1 MLSAFRELRARS
13 KVLVVGC
20 SALLV
25 AGLAM
30 VTVTAIGGEASTAV
44 LLPGETTWSSGAL
57 SYEFGTNDTIDYGSP
72 NVDTLPS
79 VQAALKQGGLTLD
92 RVWSYGGDSDAYITS
107 KVTAANNAGM
117 TCMFMLGQ
125 TDDLTWLE
133 HVVQLTGPMGCHIFE
148 FGNEP
153 DNGGSIQGTIA
164 NYTSQWISAIPVLR
178 SMPQCE
184 TNGVPD
190 INKCAFGGPAVTW
203 SASNN
208 TLTNSK
214 YPDDISYFLG
224 TAKAAGVLP
233 DFVTYHDYPCQ
244 KATSEAQC
252 ISMTPGDFQWNYDTV
267 LSDEQTQLGHSIPTG
282 VTEYNFDPGTA
293 NLYNWAGDS
302 AFMSQWTQTALDAI
316 VSLHIPF
323 ANQFTS
329 LNYSGYGTLDM
340 FSDSAPYGP
349 KPQFNAMVAEVQKYG
364 GPTTTASISTTTT
377 ASTTTT
383 TKPVTTTT
391 VKPATT
397 TSTTAKPATT
407 TSTTAKPATTTS
419 TTAKPATTT
428 STTAKP
434 ATTTSTTAKPATTTS
449 TTAKPATTTSTTAK
463 PPQTPPL
470 SPSSPANGY
479 WLVGTDGGIFS
490 FGDSLFYGS
499 TGNLRIVRPVVGIT
513 PTADHRGYWLV
524 ASDGGT
530 FAFGDARFHGSI
542 PGLGLHPAGSGL
554 AHSLSAP
561 VVGIVPSA
569 DGGGYL
575 MVGADGGVFAFGDAR
590 FEGSC
595 TTIGGCVGTAVSVIP
610 DSTGKGYW
618 VVTSVGAV
626 YSFGDAR
633 YYGAP
638 GKLGVPVTSA
648 AATPDGKGYRILFG
662 NGEVF
667 SYGDA
672 ANSGSPSSANF
683 NGLDRAS
690 VIFPTADGKG
700 YWVASALGKLFALGD
715 APNDGDTSTM
725 HLNAPIIAGDG
736 Y

>member
-1 MLSAFRELRARS
+1 
-13 KVLVVGC
+13 
-20 SALLV
+20 
-25 AGLAM
+25 
-30 VTVTAIGGEASTAV
+30 
-44 LLPGETTWSSGAL
+44 
-57 SYEFGTNDTIDYGSP
+57 
-72 NVDTLPS
+72 
-79 VQAALKQGGLTLD
+79 
-92 RVWSYGGDSDAYITS
+92 
-107 KVTAANNAGM
+107 
-117 TCMFMLGQ
+117 MFMLGQ

-133 HVVQLTGPMGCHIFE
+133 STVQLSEPLGCHIFE

-190 INKCAFGGPAVTW
+190 VNKCDFGGPTLTW

-252 ISMTPGDFQWNYDTV
+252 ISMTPGDFQWNYNTV

-302 AFMSQWTQTALDAI
+302 AFMYQWTKTALDAI

-329 LNYSGYGTLDM
+329 LNYSGYGDLDM

-364 GPTTTASISTTTT
+364 GPTTTTIT
-377 ASTTTT
+377 
-383 TKPVTTTT
+383 
-391 VKPATT
+391 
-397 TSTTAKPATT
+397 
-407 TSTTAKPATTTS
+407 
-419 TTAKPATTT
+419 
-428 STTAKP
+428 
-434 ATTTSTTAKPATTTS
+434 
-449 TTAKPATTTSTTAK
+449 
-463 PPQTPPL
+463 TPPPTPQP
-470 SPSSPANGY
+470 PSSPPNGY

-595 TTIGGCVGTAVSVIP
+595 TTIGGCVGTAVGVIP

-638 GKLGVPVTSA
+638 GNVGFPVTSA

-715 APNDGDTSTM
+715 APNDGGTSAM
-725 HLNAPIIAGDG
+725 HLNAPIIAGNG

>member
-1 MLSAFRELRARS
+1 MRRCQPTQKKSRS
-13 KVLVVGC
+13 RRSWLYVRVSLAVLLAGLVVG
-20 SALLV
+20 LV
-25 AGLAM
+25 AQSPATSTTLPTTSVLIPKSGTTLSGTTATLDASASNATSVEFWILGGSYGESGHLIGTAKPTLYGWVTSWNTTTVPNGSYVLLSEAVNGGSSGVSAGVTITVSNPLATSVLIPKSGTTLSGTTATLDASASNATSVEFWILGGSYGESGHLIGTAKPTLYGW
-30 VTVTAIGGEASTAV
+30 VTSWNTTTVPNGSYVLLSEAVNGGSSGVSAGVTITVSNNQPASQLSQ

-79 VQAALKQGGLTLD
+79 VQAALSLGGLTLD
-92 RVWSYGGDSDAYITS
+92 RIWAYSGSPTS
-107 KVTAANNAGM
+107 TPASIQQKIVAGKNAGM

-133 HVVQLTGPMGCHIFE
+133 STVQLSEPLGCHIFE

-302 AFMSQWTQTALDAI
+302 AFMYQWTKTALDAI

-329 LNYSGYGTLDM
+329 LNYSGYGDLDM

-349 KPQFNAMVAEVQKYG
+349 KPQFYAMVAEVEKYG
-364 GPTTTASISTTTT
+364 GPSTL
-377 ASTTTT
+377 AI
-383 TKPVTTTT
+383 PN
-391 VKPATT
+391 
-397 TSTTAKPATT
+397 
-407 TSTTAKPATTTS
+407 
-419 TTAKPATTT
+419 
-428 STTAKP
+428 
-434 ATTTSTTAKPATTTS
+434 
-449 TTAKPATTTSTTAK
+449 
-463 PPQTPPL
+463 PL
-470 SPSSPANGY
+470 P
-479 WLVGTDGGIFS
+479 
-490 FGDSLFYGS
+490 
-499 TGNLRIVRPVVGIT
+499 
-513 PTADHRGYWLV
+513 
-524 ASDGGT
+524 
-530 FAFGDARFHGSI
+530 
-542 PGLGLHPAGSGL
+542 
-554 AHSLSAP
+554 
-561 VVGIVPSA
+561 
-569 DGGGYL
+569 
-575 MVGADGGVFAFGDAR
+575 
-590 FEGSC
+590 
-595 TTIGGCVGTAVSVIP
+595 
-610 DSTGKGYW
+610 
-618 VVTSVGAV
+618 
-626 YSFGDAR
+626 
-633 YYGAP
+633 
-638 GKLGVPVTSA
+638 
-648 AATPDGKGYRILFG
+648 
-662 NGEVF
+662 
-667 SYGDA
+667 
-672 ANSGSPSSANF
+672 
-683 NGLDRAS
+683 
-690 VIFPTADGKG
+690 
-700 YWVASALGKLFALGD
+700 
-715 APNDGDTSTM
+715 
-725 HLNAPIIAGDG
+725 
-736 Y
+736 

>member
-1 MLSAFRELRARS
+1 MLIPKSGTTLSGTTATLDASASNATSVEFWILGGSYGESGHLIGTAKPTLYGWVTS
-13 KVLVVGC
+13 WNTTTVPNGSYVLLSEAVNGGSSGV
-20 SALLV
+20 SAGVTITVSNPLATSVLIPKSGTTLSGTTATLDASASNATSVEFWILGGSYGESGHLIGTAKPTLYGWVTSWNTTTVPNGSYVLLSEAV
-25 AGLAM
+25 NGGSSGVSAGVTITVSNPLATSVLIPKSGTTLSGTTATLDASASNATSVEFWILGGSYGESGHLIGTAKPTLYGW
-30 VTVTAIGGEASTAV
+30 VTSWNTTTVPNGSYVLLSEAVNGGSSGVSAGVTITVSNNQPASQLSQ

-79 VQAALKQGGLTLD
+79 VQAALSLGGLTLD
-92 RVWSYGGDSDAYITS
+92 RIWAYSGSPTS
-107 KVTAANNAGM
+107 TPASIQQKIVAGKNAGM

-133 HVVQLTGPMGCHIFE
+133 STVQLSEPLGCHIFE

-302 AFMSQWTQTALDAI
+302 AFMYQWTKTALDAI

-329 LNYSGYGTLDM
+329 LNYSGYGDLDM

-349 KPQFNAMVAEVQKYG
+349 KPQFYGMVAEVEKYG
-364 GPTTTASISTTTT
+364 GPSTL
-377 ASTTTT
+377 AI
-383 TKPVTTTT
+383 PN
-391 VKPATT
+391 
-397 TSTTAKPATT
+397 
-407 TSTTAKPATTTS
+407 
-419 TTAKPATTT
+419 
-428 STTAKP
+428 
-434 ATTTSTTAKPATTTS
+434 
-449 TTAKPATTTSTTAK
+449 
-463 PPQTPPL
+463 PL
-470 SPSSPANGY
+470 P
-479 WLVGTDGGIFS
+479 
-490 FGDSLFYGS
+490 
-499 TGNLRIVRPVVGIT
+499 
-513 PTADHRGYWLV
+513 
-524 ASDGGT
+524 
-530 FAFGDARFHGSI
+530 
-542 PGLGLHPAGSGL
+542 
-554 AHSLSAP
+554 
-561 VVGIVPSA
+561 
-569 DGGGYL
+569 
-575 MVGADGGVFAFGDAR
+575 
-590 FEGSC
+590 
-595 TTIGGCVGTAVSVIP
+595 
-610 DSTGKGYW
+610 
-618 VVTSVGAV
+618 
-626 YSFGDAR
+626 
-633 YYGAP
+633 
-638 GKLGVPVTSA
+638 
-648 AATPDGKGYRILFG
+648 
-662 NGEVF
+662 
-667 SYGDA
+667 
-672 ANSGSPSSANF
+672 
-683 NGLDRAS
+683 
-690 VIFPTADGKG
+690 
-700 YWVASALGKLFALGD
+700 
-715 APNDGDTSTM
+715 
-725 HLNAPIIAGDG
+725 
-736 Y
+736 

>member
-1 MLSAFRELRARS
+1 MSGTTATLDASASNATSVEFWILGGSYGESGHLIGTAKPTLYGWVTSWNTTTVPNGSYVLLSEAVNGGS
-13 KVLVVGC
+13 SGV
-20 SALLV
+20 SA
-25 AGLAM
+25 G
-30 VTVTAIGGEASTAV
+30 VTITVSNNQPASQLSQ

-79 VQAALKQGGLTLD
+79 VQAALSLGGLTLD
-92 RVWSYGGDSDAYITS
+92 RIWAYSGSPTS
-107 KVTAANNAGM
+107 TPASIQQKIVAGKNAGM

-133 HVVQLTGPMGCHIFE
+133 STVQLSEPLGCHIFE

-302 AFMSQWTQTALDAI
+302 AFMYQWTKTALDAI

-329 LNYSGYGTLDM
+329 LNYSGYGDLDM

-349 KPQFNAMVAEVQKYG
+349 KPQFYGMVAEVEKYG
-364 GPTTTASISTTTT
+364 GPSTL
-377 ASTTTT
+377 AI
-383 TKPVTTTT
+383 PN
-391 VKPATT
+391 
-397 TSTTAKPATT
+397 
-407 TSTTAKPATTTS
+407 
-419 TTAKPATTT
+419 
-428 STTAKP
+428 
-434 ATTTSTTAKPATTTS
+434 
-449 TTAKPATTTSTTAK
+449 
-463 PPQTPPL
+463 PL
-470 SPSSPANGY
+470 P
-479 WLVGTDGGIFS
+479 
-490 FGDSLFYGS
+490 
-499 TGNLRIVRPVVGIT
+499 
-513 PTADHRGYWLV
+513 
-524 ASDGGT
+524 
-530 FAFGDARFHGSI
+530 
-542 PGLGLHPAGSGL
+542 
-554 AHSLSAP
+554 
-561 VVGIVPSA
+561 
-569 DGGGYL
+569 
-575 MVGADGGVFAFGDAR
+575 
-590 FEGSC
+590 
-595 TTIGGCVGTAVSVIP
+595 
-610 DSTGKGYW
+610 
-618 VVTSVGAV
+618 
-626 YSFGDAR
+626 
-633 YYGAP
+633 
-638 GKLGVPVTSA
+638 
-648 AATPDGKGYRILFG
+648 
-662 NGEVF
+662 
-667 SYGDA
+667 
-672 ANSGSPSSANF
+672 
-683 NGLDRAS
+683 
-690 VIFPTADGKG
+690 
-700 YWVASALGKLFALGD
+700 
-715 APNDGDTSTM
+715 
-725 HLNAPIIAGDG
+725 
-736 Y
+736 